1 MKGVWPQ
8 MNAIEGLRL
17 GAQEEGL
24 RLRKL
29 NWGRGR
35 SVAPDCPPVP
45 RLPTSVTMESLA
57 LCLLWENTCRAL
69 AGICLVLR
77 SSPDASI
84 AWMETTASSVTST
97 TYNGL
102 NENRSYESCPA
113 SGLYCPL
120 IKYENTN

>member
-45 RLPTSVTMESLA
+45 RLPTSVTVESLA
-57 LCLLWENTCRAL
+57 LCLLWENTCHAL

-97 TYNGL
+97 
-102 NENRSYESCPA
+102 YESCPA